1 MAHALDA
8 AVPAG
13 LPVFEIADAEMASG
27 IFKDI
32 EAAIDAPGSETR
44 PGSASLLPFPSLPP
58 GPVHPLLPQATY
70 PFRHGEEV
78 DEIFIVPV
86 AQDANGTQYEAIFF

>member
-1 MAHALDA
+1 MAHAFDA

-58 GPVHPLLPQATY
+58 LFD
-70 PFRHGEEV
+70 FRLRCDIRCAH
-78 DEIFIVPV
+78 IW
-86 AQDANGTQYEAIFF
+86 ARRSSNAS